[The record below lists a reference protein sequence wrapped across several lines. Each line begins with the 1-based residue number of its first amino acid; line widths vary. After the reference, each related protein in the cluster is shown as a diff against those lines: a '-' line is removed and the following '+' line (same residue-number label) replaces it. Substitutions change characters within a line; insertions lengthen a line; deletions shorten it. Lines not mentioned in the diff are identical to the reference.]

1 MKFEDKIE
9 LFIAVKGLQVDT
21 KFVVDDSGMKY
32 KSAKAH
38 ATKPVYF
45 YSSGEDINSSLTA
58 FKFNM
63 SYLTLRTFT
72 SERQRQPLD
81 MNFIISTF
89 SMQT

>member
-1 MKFEDKIE
+1 MKFEGKIE

-45 YSSGEDINSSLTA
+45 
-58 FKFNM
+58 
-63 SYLTLRTFT
+63 
-72 SERQRQPLD
+72 
-81 MNFIISTF
+81 
-89 SMQT
+89 